1 MSEIIILQSGDAAA
15 LNPNQSGFA
24 HGFGIFETIKLS
36 QGRLCFWEAHW
47 QRFYDSAVDLGLP
60 LDHTPEGALAAIRE
74 LAQADGL
81 RDGTVKLSLLKEGAG
96 ARCYVYAR
104 PAMSATTT
112 VRLQLT
118 MQYPLNEHSRLAGH
132 KTHNYM
138 ENMLLLESA
147 RAEGFADV
155 LRVNTAGVLAETTV
169 ANLFFIKQGR
179 LCTPALSTGVL
190 PGVIRAEVIQV
201 ADSLGVPVEEG
212 SYTPAVLQAAEAVF
226 LTNSSVGIRLMDT
239 ISGEELDLILPSE
252 PRPLLD
258 ALTSGLSDLEMK
270 KSVLLFDD

>member
-258 ALTSGLSDLEMK
+258 ALTSGLSDVEMK

>member
-179 LCTPALSTGVL
+179 LCTPALSTGIL

-258 ALTSGLSDLEMK
+258 ALTLGLSDLEMK

>member
-60 LDHTPEGALAAIRE
+60 LDHTPEAALAAIRE
-74 LAQADGL
+74 LVQAEGL
-81 RDGTVKLSLLKEGAG
+81 RDGTVKISLLKEGTG

-104 PAMSATTT
+104 PAMAPTTS

-118 MQYPLNEHSRLAGH
+118 TKHPLNEHSCLAGH

-179 LCTPALSTGVL
+179 LCTPALSTGIL

>member
-15 LNPNQSGFA
+15 LNPNRSGFA

-74 LAQADGL
+74 LVQAEGL

-104 PAMSATTT
+104 PAMAATTS

-118 MQYPLNEHSRLAGH
+118 TKHPLNEHSRLAGH
-132 KTHNYM
+132 KAHNYM

-147 RAEGFADV
+147 RAEGYADV
-155 LRVNTAGVLAETTV
+155 LRVNTAGVLAETTI

-179 LCTPALSTGVL
+179 LCTPALSTGIL
-190 PGVIRAEVIQV
+190 PGVIRAELLQL
-201 ADSLGVPVEEG
+201 ADSLAIPVEEG
-212 SYTPAVLQAAEAVF
+212 SYTPAVLQEADAVF
-226 LTNSSVGIRLMDT
+226 LTNSSFCIRSMDT
-239 ISGEELDLILPSE
+239 VSGEGIDLMLPSE

-258 ALTSGLSDLEMK
+258 PLTSGLSDVEMK

>member
-15 LNPNQSGFA
+15 LNPNRSGFA

-60 LDHTPEGALAAIRE
+60 LDHTPEAALAAIRE
-74 LAQADGL
+74 LVQAEGL
-81 RDGTVKLSLLKEGAG
+81 RDGTVKISLLKEGAG
-96 ARCYVYAR
+96 ARCYVYTR
-104 PAMSATTT
+104 PAMATTT
-112 VRLQLT
+112 SVRLQLT
-118 MQYPLNEHSRLAGH
+118 TKHPLNEHSCLAGH

-147 RAEGFADV
+147 REEGYADV
-155 LRVNTAGVLAETTV
+155 LRVNSAGVLDETTV

-179 LCTPALSTGVL
+179 LCTPALSTGIL

-201 ADSLGVPVEEG
+201 ADSLAIPVEEG

-226 LTNSSVGIRLMDT
+226 LTNSTGGIRLMDT
-239 ISGEELDLILPSE
+239 ISEGELDLMVPSE

-258 ALTSGLSDLEMK
+258 ALTSGLSEVEMK
-270 KSVLLFDD
+270 KSVLLLDD

>member
-179 LCTPALSTGVL
+179 LCTPALSTGIL

-226 LTNSSVGIRLMDT
+226 STNSSVGIRLMNT
-239 ISGEELDLILPSE
+239 ISGEGIDLILPSE

-258 ALTSGLSDLEMK
+258 ALTLGLSDLEMK

>member
-47 QRFYDSAVDLGLP
+47 QRFYDSAVDLRLP
-60 LDHTPEGALAAIRE
+60 LDHTPEEALAAIRE
-74 LAQADGL
+74 LVQAEGL

>member
-15 LNPNQSGFA
+15 LNPNRSGFA

-74 LAQADGL
+74 LVQAEGL
-81 RDGTVKLSLLKEGAG
+81 RDGTVKISLLKEGAG
-96 ARCYVYAR
+96 ARCYVYTR
-104 PAMSATTT
+104 PAMAATTS

-118 MQYPLNEHSRLAGH
+118 TKHPLNEHSCLAGH

-147 RAEGFADV
+147 RAEGYADV
-155 LRVNTAGVLAETTV
+155 LRVNTAGVLAEATV
-169 ANLFFIKQGR
+169 ANLFFIREGR
-179 LCTPALSTGVL
+179 LCTPALSTGIL

-201 ADSLGVPVEEG
+201 ADSLAIPVEEG
-212 SYTPAVLQAAEAVF
+212 SYTPAVLQAAEVVF
-226 LTNSSVGIRLMDT
+226 LTNSSVSIRSMNT
-239 ISGEELDLILPSE
+239 ISGAGLDLMLPSE
-252 PRPLLD
+252 PRALLD
-258 ALTSGLSDLEMK
+258 ALTSGLSDVEMK
-270 KSVLLFDD
+270 KSVLLLDD

>member
-179 LCTPALSTGVL
+179 LCTPALSTGIL

-212 SYTPAVLQAAEAVF
+212 SYTPAVLQEAEAVF
-226 LTNSSVGIRLMDT
+226 STNSSVGIRLMNT
-239 ISGEELDLILPSE
+239 ISGEGIDLILPSE

-258 ALTSGLSDLEMK
+258 ALTLGLSDLEMK

>member
-179 LCTPALSTGVL
+179 LCTPALSTGIL